1 MDSYGKVTLIES
13 DEPTANRFRTDR
25 ERHFTIFPSHKK
37 SQKPQNVDLLN
48 RAFKLLWT
56 LCLLVASRSPCLTMD
71 SYGKVTLIESDEPT
85 ANRFRTD
92 RERHLTILPSHK
104 KS

>member
-1 MDSYGKVTLIES
+1 
-13 DEPTANRFRTDR
+13 
-25 ERHFTIFPSHKK
+25 
-37 SQKPQNVDLLN
+37 
-48 RAFKLLWT
+48 
-56 LCLLVASRSPCLTMD
+56 MD

-104 KS
+104 GDLLNRAFQLLVDLVPFRG